1 MRSARC
7 ALITGIAGA
16 LVLASLPATASAT
29 TWRYLTIKGLSR
41 AGKVPW
47 ISAQI
52 YDPVAKKSW
61 PVMGRDNAVAKLPD
75 KRTYEI
81 YATLARNEPGESPE
95 NTVVLATYKL
105 SKGHDHITLSAKGGK
120 PIDLSV
126 GDPSVQG
133 RIRVHVRH
141 GAMDFTTDDV
151 PGRLYALPVKRSGV
165 TFSQGST
172 WTGSGVLYRLGTSY
186 SGGIPAGVTQ
196 HVTRADLA
204 TVKVTYRSFSDGMKV
219 NPRCRGAIWGG
230 DDEMWLDAPTTITEY
245 IQPGAACKRELWYES
260 SSHPLF
266 GNVTVGT
273 RTYSKGTAPAETWN
287 AAVLAPAAPG
297 GYRTGDHLHYTPVNL
312 LSDAPGNW
320 GFDQF
325 TIANVK
331 LRAGTKTLALDAYEP
346 DVTLGKTT
354 ATYRLDVTATRDAAD
369 ATLSDRVQMNWVF
382 KSARTT
388 KKTVLPLTTV
398 RFAPRG
404 LDDRNAATP
413 GSTTEIPV
421 RVVTNPGATAHSAT
435 TLKVEASTDGSKTWQ
450 TLPVTNGAASVANPA
465 DPGFVAL
472 RATVVDSA
480 GNRVTETISRAYR
493 VAG

>member
-1 MRSARC
+1 MGLGRR
-7 ALITGIAGA
+7 ALITGVAGV
-16 LVLASLPATASAT
+16 LVLGSLPATASAT

-47 ISAQI
+47 ITAQI
-52 YDPVAKKSW
+52 YDPAAKKSW

-95 NTVVLATYKL
+95 NTVVLTTYKL
-105 SKGHDHITLSAKGGK
+105 SKGHDHVTLSAKSGK

-126 GDPSVQG
+126 GDPSAQG

-151 PGRLYALPVKRSGV
+151 PGRLYAVPVKRSGV
-165 TFSQGST
+165 TFAQGST

-186 SGGIPAGVTQ
+186 AGGIPAGVTQ
-196 HVTRADLA
+196 HVTKADLA
-204 TVKVTYRSFSDGMKV
+204 EVKVTYRSFGDGMKV
-219 NPRCRGAIWGG
+219 NPRCRGTAWGG
-230 DDEMWLDAPTTITEY
+230 DDEMWLDAPATLTEY
-245 IQPGAACKRELWYES
+245 VQPGAACKRELWYES

-266 GNVTVGT
+266 GNVTLAT
-273 RTYSKGTAPAETWN
+273 RTYAKGTAPAETWN
-287 AAVLAPAAPG
+287 AAVFGPAAPG
-297 GYRTGDHLHYTPVNL
+297 GYRTGDQLHYTPVNL

-320 GFDQF
+320 GSDQF

-331 LRAGTKTLALDAYEP
+331 LRAGTKALGLDAYEP
-346 DVTLGKTT
+346 DVTLGKSATT
-354 ATYRLDVTATRDAAD
+354 YHLDVTATRDAAE
-369 ATLSDRVQMNWVF
+369 ATLSDRVQVSWIF
-382 KSARTT
+382 KSARTS
-388 KKTVLPLTTV
+388 KKTVLPLSTV

-404 LDDRNAATP
+404 LDDRNAAAP

-421 RVVTNPGATAHSAT
+421 RVVTNPGATAHAVT
-435 TLKVEASTDGSKTWQ
+435 TLTVEASTDGSKTWQ
-450 TLPVTNGAASVANPA
+450 TLPVVNGTVSVTNPA
-465 DPGFVAL
+465 EPGYVDL
-472 RATVVDSA
+472 RATAVDSA
-480 GNRVTETISRAYR
+480 GNQVTETVSRAYR

>member
-1 MRSARC
+1 MGLGRR
-7 ALITGIAGA
+7 ALVAGVAGA
-16 LVLASLPATASAT
+16 LVLGSLPGTASAT

-47 ISAQI
+47 ITAQI
-52 YDPVAKKSW
+52 YDPAAGKSW

-81 YATLARNEPGESPE
+81 YATIARNEPGESPE
-95 NTVVLATYKL
+95 NTVVLTTYKV
-105 SKGHDHITLSAKGGK
+105 SKGHDKVTLSAKGGK

-151 PGRLYALPVKRSGV
+151 PGRLYAVPVKRSGV
-165 TFSQGST
+165 TFTQGST
-172 WTGSGVLYRLGTSY
+172 WTGPGVIYRLGTSY

-196 HVTRADLA
+196 HVTKADLA
-204 TVKVTYRSFSDGMKV
+204 QVKVTYRSFGDGMKV
-219 NPRCRGAIWGG
+219 NPRCRGAVWGG
-230 DDEMWLDAPTTITEY
+230 DDEMWLDAPATVTEY
-245 IQPGAACKRELWYES
+245 VQPGAPCKRELWYES

-266 GNVTVGT
+266 GDISPAT
-273 RTYSKGTAPAETWN
+273 RTYANGTAPAETWN
-287 AAVLAPAAPG
+287 AAVFAPAAPG
-297 GYRTGDHLHYTPVNL
+297 GYRTGDQLHYTPVNL
-312 LSDAPGNW
+312 LSDGAGNW

-346 DVTLGKTT
+346 DVTLGKSA
-354 ATYRLDVTATRDAAD
+354 ATYRLDVTATRDAAE
-369 ATLSDRVQMNWVF
+369 ATLSDRVQLSWVF
-382 KSARTT
+382 RSARTAKRT
-388 KKTVLPLTTV
+388 ALPLSTV
-398 RFAPRG
+398 RFTPRG
-404 LDDRNAATP
+404 LDDRNAAAP

-421 RVVTNPGATAHSAT
+421 RVVTNAGAAAHPVT

-450 TLPVTNGAASVANPA
+450 ALAVTNGTVSVTNPS

-472 RATVVDSA
+472 RATAVDSA
-480 GNRVTETISRAYR
+480 GDQVTETVSRAYR

>member
-1 MRSARC
+1 MGFRRS
-7 ALITGIAGA
+7 ALITGLGGA

-47 ISAQI
+47 ITAQI
-52 YDPVAKKSW
+52 YDPAAQKSW

-81 YATLARNEPGESPE
+81 YATLARAEPNEAPE
-95 NTVVLATYKL
+95 NTVVLTTFKL
-105 SKGHDHITLSAKGGK
+105 SKGHDKVTLSAKSGK
-120 PIDLSV
+120 PIDVSV
-126 GDPSVQG
+126 GDSSVQG

-151 PGRLYALPVKRSGV
+151 PGRLYAVPVKRSGV

-186 SGGIPAGVTQ
+186 SGGVPAGVTQ
-196 HVTRADLA
+196 HVTKADLA
-204 TVKVTYRSFSDGMKV
+204 SVKVTYRSFGDGMKV

-230 DDEMWLDAPTTITEY
+230 DDEMWLDAPATVTEY
-245 IQPGAACKRELWYES
+245 VQPGAACKRELWYES

-273 RTYSKGTAPAETWN
+273 RTYAKGEALAETWN
-287 AAVLAPAAPG
+287 AAVFAPAAPG
-297 GYRTGDHLHYTPVNL
+297 GYRTGDTLHYAPANL
-312 LSDAPGNW
+312 LSDGPGNW

-331 LRAGTKTLALDAYEP
+331 LRTGTKTLGLDAYEP
-346 DVTLGKTT
+346 DVTLGKKT
-354 ATYRLDVTATRDAAD
+354 AAYRLDVTATRDGAE
-369 ATLSDRVQMNWVF
+369 ATLSDRVQVSWVF
-382 KSARTT
+382 KSARTS
-388 KKTVLPLTTV
+388 KKTALPLTTV

-404 LDDRNAATP
+404 LDDRNAAAP

-421 RVVTNPGATAHSAT
+421 RVVTNPGATAHAVT
-435 TLKVEASTDGSKTWQ
+435 TLKVEASTDGAKTWQ
-450 TLPVTNGAASVANPA
+450 TLPVANGVASVVNPA
-465 DPGFVAL
+465 QAGYVAL
-472 RATVVDSA
+472 RATVVDNA
-480 GNRVTETISRAYR
+480 GNQVTETISRAYR
-493 VAG
+493 VTG

>member
-1 MRSARC
+1 MGLGRRT
-7 ALITGIAGA
+7 LIIGVAGA
-16 LVLASLPATASAT
+16 LVLGSLPATASAT

-47 ISAQI
+47 ITAQI
-52 YDPVAKKSW
+52 YDPAAKKSW

-105 SKGHDHITLSAKGGK
+105 SKGHDHVTLSAKGGK
-120 PIDLSV
+120 AIDLSV

-151 PGRLYALPVKRSGV
+151 PGRLYAVPVKRSGV

-172 WTGSGVLYRLGTSY
+172 WTGSGTLYRLGTSY
-186 SGGIPAGVTQ
+186 SAGIPAGVTQ
-196 HVTRADLA
+196 HVTKADLA
-204 TVKVTYRSFSDGMKV
+204 EVKVTYRSFSDGMKV
-219 NPRCRGAIWGG
+219 NPRCRGTAWGG
-230 DDEMWLDAPTTITEY
+230 DDELWFDAPTTLTEY
-245 IQPGAACKRELWYES
+245 VQPGAACKRELWYES

-266 GNVTVGT
+266 GNVTLAT
-273 RTYSKGTAPAETWN
+273 RTYAKGTAPVETWN
-287 AAVLAPAAPG
+287 AAVFGPAAPG
-297 GYRTGDHLHYTPVNL
+297 GYRTGDQLHYTPVNL

-331 LRAGTKTLALDAYEP
+331 LQAGTKALGLDAYEP
-346 DVTLGKTT
+346 DVTLGKSATT
-354 ATYRLDVTATRDAAD
+354 YHLDVTATRDAAE
-369 ATLSDRVQMNWVF
+369 ATLSDRVQVSWVF
-382 KSARTT
+382 TSARTS
-388 KKTVLPLTTV
+388 KKTVLPLSTV

-404 LDDRNAATP
+404 LDDRNAAAP

-421 RVVTNPGATAHSAT
+421 RVVTNPGATAHAVT
-435 TLKVEASTDGSKTWQ
+435 TLTVEASTDGSKTWQ
-450 TLPVTNGAASVANPA
+450 TLPVVNGTVSVTNPA
-465 DPGFVAL
+465 EPGYVDL
-472 RATVVDSA
+472 RATAVDSA
-480 GNRVTETISRAYR
+480 GNQVTETVSRAYR